1 MAFLHYRVKEIT
13 LNTFKRG
20 WVENELY
27 ECYNASVPH
36 ILPIKLG
43 RPERLNDLPKV
54 TQVSGSGT

>member
-13 LNTFKRG
+13 FNIFKRG
-20 WVENELY
+20 WVENQLH

-36 ILPIKLG
+36 ILPIRLG
-43 RPERLNDLPKV
+43 RPERLNDLPKF